1 MKKCVLKSPHTEIF
15 LRNGLRGFD
24 DFFNFSDGQTVNRNE
39 KRDVTVLRLSDGGRQ
54 PRIYFMK
61 RFFCP
66 HPKDMLFTVLNFGRL
81 CSQAEL
87 EWRCAHLLLENGIET
102 YHPVGWGVQ
111 TCCGIE
117 RRSFFITEKIEGRS
131 LIEYLLEQWGG
142 FDAAMQEKLVV
153 GLARFFRSLHQAQLS
168 LPDSYL
174 WHLFVL
180 EPIVL
185 DGPFRFAII
194 DLHRMRLHAVAA
206 KHAARNLGALLFSL
220 PDEWFD
226 RRLRELFLQTYL
238 ESSGQGAVADRD
250 AFVAALKKREQTLIA
265 RRKKPNLA
273 RLQKMA

>member
-1 MKKCVLKSPHTEIF
+1 
-15 LRNGLRGFD
+15 
-24 DFFNFSDGQTVNRNE
+24 
-39 KRDVTVLRLSDGGRQ
+39 
-54 PRIYFMK
+54 
-61 RFFCP
+61 
-66 HPKDMLFTVLNFGRL
+66 MLFTFRNFGRL

-87 EWRCAHLLLENGIET
+87 EWRCAHILLKNGIET

-117 RRSFFITEKIEGRS
+117 RRSFFITEKIDGRN
-131 LIEYLLEQWGG
+131 LIDYLLEHWNG

-153 GLARFFRSLHQAQLS
+153 GLARFFRSLHQAKLS

-180 EPIVL
+180 EPCGAG
-185 DGPFRFAII
+185 DPFRFAII
-194 DLHRMRLHAVAA
+194 DLHRMRLNAAAA

-238 ESSGQGAVADRD
+238 EPCGQEAVTDRQS
-250 AFVAALKKREQTLIA
+250 FLAALKKREKTLIA
-265 RRKKPNLA
+265 RRKKPSLE
-273 RLQKMA
+273 RLKKMWC